1 MSRPLMLGFA
11 WLLTGAATACKLQ
24 ASPPQSKVLSAQFGL
39 FFGGQVQQRV
49 ELPFE
54 LDSTRQTQGFH
65 LRFREPVKLPTLIEW
80 TLDYPTART
89 GPRGPSN
96 APRAQRTEHA
106 TLPVGADRF
115 EQSLTL
121 RPTDVPGTY
130 NIRVYVDDE
139 LAMDRPFLFVPK
151 RFDQGE

>member
-1 MSRPLMLGFA
+1 MSRNLANGFA
-11 WLLTGAATACKLQ
+11 WLLLGAALGCNSQ
-24 ASPPQSKVLSAQFGL
+24 VSRSESKVATAQFGL

-65 LRFREPVKLPTLIEW
+65 LRFSGPVKHPTLIEW
-80 TLDYPTART
+80 TVDYPTART

-106 TLPVGADRF
+106 TVSVGADRF

-130 NIRVYVDDE
+130 NIRVCVDDE
-139 LAMDRPFLFVPK
+139 LVMDRPFLFVTK
-151 RFDQGE
+151 KSSQDD